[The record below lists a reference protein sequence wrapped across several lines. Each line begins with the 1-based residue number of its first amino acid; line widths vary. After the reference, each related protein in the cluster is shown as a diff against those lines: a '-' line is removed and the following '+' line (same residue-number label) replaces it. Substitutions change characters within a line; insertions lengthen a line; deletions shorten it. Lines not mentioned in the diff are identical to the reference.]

1 MPSDVD
7 EEDAITPIGRRRL
20 KKQVTAVADDEE
32 EVQEGEVE
40 EVEEEEMDVS
50 DTGIDVSAPEHRKMS
65 DEVESIRSSKH
76 RRLRRSHKGED
87 KQAQEQID
95 GSGGGYSWEDEYRR
109 SWDIVQEDES
119 GSLETIVSGLV
130 ESQKKRYLKNVT
142 PFQRGIIRI
151 MVLVLDYSKVMRE
164 KDLRPNR
171 ASMMIS
177 YAIDFVNEFFD
188 QNPISQL
195 SIVIMRNGLAQ
206 IVSEVSGNPHDH
218 IEALKRLRRTEPEGD
233 PSLQNA
239 LEMSRGLLLHVASHC
254 TREVLIIFGALF
266 TSDPGNIHNT
276 IKELV
281 KEKISVRVIGLTARV
296 AICDE
301 LCRLTNHGDL
311 KSSYS
316 VILNEQHFRE
326 LFMDAVTPLAITKS
340 ESQNKNGFTLVKM
353 GFPQRISEENPT
365 FCACHSRLVYGGYIC
380 PNCKSK
386 VCGLPT
392 VCPCCDL
399 MLILSTHL
407 ARSYHHLFPLTL
419 FVEVPVASSY
429 PTKRCFGCQREFSK
443 GVDLSEKGKAENK
456 HRKEYLS
463 SSRYRCTECGTD
475 FCIDCDVF
483 IHEVLHNCPG
493 CESDSRKK

>member
-1 MPSDVD
+1 MPLDLGED
-7 EEDAITPIGRRRL
+7 EIVAPSGRHRS
-20 KKQVTAVADDEE
+20 KQRASVINDDENE
-32 EVQEGEVE
+32 Q
-40 EVEEEEMDVS
+40 DYLDSS
-50 DTGIDVSAPEHRKMS
+50 DKHNSPSSMSRKRKMKRTS
-65 DEVESIRSSKH
+65 DDHDTPEQ
-76 RRLRRSHKGED
+76 LKGNN
-87 KQAQEQID
+87 
-95 GSGGGYSWEDEYRR
+95 GGYSWEDEYRR

-130 ESQKKRYLKNVT
+130 ESQKKRYLKDTT
-142 PFQRGIIRI
+142 PFQRGIIRV

-171 ASMMIS
+171 GAMMIA

-195 SIVIMRNGLAQ
+195 SVVIMRNGLAQ

-218 IEALKRLRRTEPEGD
+218 IEALKKLKKTEPEGD

-239 LEMSRGLLLHVASHC
+239 LEMSRGLLLHVPSHC

-266 TSDPGNIHNT
+266 TSDPGNIHST
-276 IKELV
+276 IQELV
-281 KEKISVRVIGLTARV
+281 QEKISVRVIGLTARV

-301 LCRLTNHGDL
+301 LCKLTNHGDL
-311 KSSYS
+311 KNSYN
-316 VILNEQHFRE
+316 VILNEQHFKE
-326 LFMDAVTPLAITKS
+326 LFMDAVTPLAITKT
-340 ESQNKNGFTLVKM
+340 ESQNQQGFSLVKM
-353 GFPQRISEENPT
+353 GFPRRVSEQSPS

-386 VCGLPT
+386 VCVLPT
-392 VCPCCDL
+392 VCPCCIL
-399 MLILSTHL
+399 TLILSTHL

-419 FVEVPVASSY
+419 FIEVPVSSSY
-429 PTKRCFGCQREFSK
+429 QTNYCFGCHVKFPKAIDPSKRAAGYYKQKKEFQ
-443 GVDLSEKGKAENK
+443 
-456 HRKEYLS
+456 S
-463 SSRYRCTECGTD
+463 SFRYRCTLCGCD

-493 CESDSRKK
+493 CESRSRNLKINDSRRLTSKDLIKAKKNQMYVKI